1 MVVGNTTLP
10 VALGDAQATDN
21 CRTASPLVMVG
32 MENSGKAIVMWVD
45 EHLILDV
52 MMAETAVADE
62 TPCC

>member
-32 MENSGKAIVMWVD
+32 MESSGKAIVKWVE
-45 EHLILDV
+45 EHLVPDV
-52 MMAETAVADE
+52 MMAEAAFADE
-62 TPCC
+62 APCY

>member
-1 MVVGNTTLP
+1 M
-10 VALGDAQATDN
+10 ALDDAQATDK

-32 MENSGKAIVMWVD
+32 MENSGKAVVMWVD